1 MSEATTP
8 NEQEPTVVDA
18 SAAKPVP
25 PPAKPPSRGNA
36 LAAVALLVGAAG
48 VAVGGWGVWQLRA
61 LDVRDQQQLG
71 QLQQTREQTD
81 DLVAKTRALDSR
93 LQQLP
98 PPAELDGQRRLLS
111 QLQGDQQLLNQRLE
125 SLLGASRQD
134 WRLAEAE
141 HLLRLASLRLSA
153 LQDINSALALVE
165 GADEI
170 LRSQD
175 DPAAFAA
182 REQLAKSLEA
192 LRGSFDPDRTGLFLQ
207 LGALRD
213 QAAQLEALP
222 PTFAGDGE
230 GGALSELAAEGEPQS
245 WWVRGLE
252 TLAQYVRL
260 DFSADQNIRP
270 LLAGQALSQVRLA
283 LSMSFEQAQ
292 WAALHGHTA
301 VYQQALRQ
309 ARDVLAS
316 HFNAENPDSRALAAR
331 IDELLGRPIEVKVPD
346 LSNSLNAIQ
355 AYIASKQSA
364 RAQFEADSAV
374 EVESTELEPRP

>member
-8 NEQEPTVVDA
+8 KEQQPITQDA
-18 SAAKPVP
+18 AAKPAAALAQ
-25 PPAKPPSRGNA
+25 PAPRGNA
-36 LAAVALLVGAAG
+36 LAALALLLGAAG
-48 VAVGGWGVWQLRA
+48 VAVGGWGVWQ
-61 LDVRDQQQLG
+61 VRDLQLREQQQLAE
-71 QLQQTREQTD
+71 LQQTSAQAD
-81 DLVAKTRALDSR
+81 ALVVKTRELNSR
-93 LQQLP
+93 LEQLP
-98 PPAELDGQRRLLS
+98 PAAELAEQRRLLS

-125 SLLGASRQD
+125 TVLGASRQD

-192 LRGSFDPDRTGLFLQ
+192 LRTSFDPDRTGLFLQ

-213 QAAQLEALP
+213 QAAQLQALP
-222 PTFAGDGE
+222 PSFAGAGE
-230 GGALSELAAEGEPQS
+230 GGALSELAAAGEPSS

-252 TLAQYVRL
+252 ALSQYVRL
-260 DFSADQNIRP
+260 DFDAEQNIRP
-270 LLAGQALSQVRLA
+270 LLAGQGLAQVRLT
-283 LSMSFEQAQ
+283 LSLAFEQAQ

-309 ARDVLAS
+309 ARDILAG

-331 IDELLGRPIEVKVPD
+331 IAELLERPIEVQVPD
-346 LSNSLNAIQ
+346 LSSSLNAVQ

-364 RAQFEADSAV
+364 RAQFDSGNVLEAAPA
-374 EVESTELEPRP
+374 EQESRP

>member
-8 NEQEPTVVDA
+8 KEQPAITEDKPAAQPA
-18 SAAKPVP
+18 SAPG
-25 PPAKPPSRGNA
+25 KPPSRGNG
-36 LAAVALLVGAAG
+36 LAAMALLLGAAG
-48 VAVGGWGVWQLRA
+48 VAVGAWGVWQLRA
-61 LDVRDQQQLG
+61 FEEREQQHVA
-71 QLQQTREQTD
+71 QLQQTSAQSAA
-81 DLVAKTRALDSR
+81 LVAQTRELKNR
-93 LQQLP
+93 LQELP
-98 PPAELDGQRRLLS
+98 PAAELAGQRRLLS

-192 LRGSFDPDRTGLFLQ
+192 LRSTFDPDRTGLFLQ

-213 QAAQLEALP
+213 QAAQLNPLAP
-222 PTFAGDGE
+222 NFAGE
-230 GGALSELAAEGEPQS
+230 GGALSELAAAGEPAS

-260 DFSADQNIRP
+260 DFHADQDIRP
-270 LLAGQALSQVRLA
+270 LLAGQSLSQVRLA
-283 LSMSFEQAQ
+283 LSMAFEQAQ

-301 VYQQALRQ
+301 VYQRALRQ
-309 ARDVLAS
+309 AREVLEG
-316 HFNAENPDSRALAAR
+316 HFNAEHPDSRALAAR
-331 IDELLGRPIEVKVPD
+331 IGELLERPIEVQVPD
-346 LSNSLNAIQ
+346 LSSSLNAVQ
-355 AYIASKQSA
+355 AYITSKQTA
-364 RAQFEADSAV
+364 RAQFDSDDVVDGAAV
-374 EVESTELEPRP
+374 EREPQP

>member
-8 NEQEPTVVDA
+8 NEQEPITPDA
-18 SAAKPVP
+18 AAGKPTAAP
-25 PPAKPPSRGNA
+25 SKPAPRGNA
-36 LAAVALLVGAAG
+36 LAALALLLGAGG
-48 VAVGGWGVWQLRA
+48 VAVGAWGVWQ
-61 LDVRDQQQLG
+61 VRDIQLREQQQLA
-71 QLQQTREQTD
+71 QLQQTSAQTD
-81 DLVAKTRALDSR
+81 ALVAQTRELNSR
-93 LQQLP
+93 LEELP
-98 PPAELDGQRRLLS
+98 PAAELAGQRRLLS

-182 REQLAKSLEA
+182 REQLANSLEA
-192 LRGSFDPDRTGLFLQ
+192 LRSTVDPDRTGLFLQ

-213 QAAQLEALP
+213 QAAQLQALTP
-222 PTFAGDGE
+222 SFAAAGE
-230 GGALSELAAEGEPQS
+230 GGALSELAAAGEPSS

-252 TLAQYVRL
+252 ALSQYVRL
-260 DFSADQNIRP
+260 DFDAQQNIRP
-270 LLAGQALSQVRLA
+270 LLAGQGLAQVRLT
-283 LSMSFEQAQ
+283 LSLAFEQAQ
-292 WAALHGHTA
+292 WAALHGYTA
-301 VYQQALRQ
+301 VYRQALRQ
-309 ARDVLAS
+309 ARDILGG

-331 IDELLGRPIEVKVPD
+331 IDELQARPIEVQVPD
-346 LSNSLNAIQ
+346 LSSSLNAVQ

-364 RAQFEADSAV
+364 RAQFDSAV
-374 EVESTELEPRP
+374 EVESAEQEPRP